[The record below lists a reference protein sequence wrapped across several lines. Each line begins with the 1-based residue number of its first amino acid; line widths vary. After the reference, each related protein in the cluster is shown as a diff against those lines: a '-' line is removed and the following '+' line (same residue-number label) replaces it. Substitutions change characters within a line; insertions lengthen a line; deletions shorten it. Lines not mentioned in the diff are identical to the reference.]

1 MQTTPQFLPVLVLS
15 NPVMPLSL
23 PTSAIFSDGHTGDLS
38 PASPMDACS
47 YRGKFPSIAIKK
59 WEKKHTHGADTEI
72 ATAAYNKRRLDIR

>member
-47 YRGKFPSIAIKK
+47 YRGKFSTMAIKNGG
-59 WEKKHTHGADTEI
+59 EKHTHWADTEI
-72 ATAAYNKRRLDIR
+72 ATAAHSKRRLDIR